1 MFRKLLFLFG
11 VLAVVFVVATAL
23 AVNGL
28 IKQSEAPFR
37 GYSTDEAFVDI
48 KSGDSTQVIA
58 QKLVDSGVVRGYWP
72 LRLAVW
78 RSGQERKLQAGEY
91 QFSEAVSPTEVVHIL
106 AKGRV
111 FLRRITFPEG
121 LNIEEMADVFA
132 LNLFGTR
139 ESFISASRRVEL
151 IKDLDSDA
159 ENLEGYLFPET
170 YSLPRDGT
178 AMNLVEAMV
187 AQFRA
192 TFVSQLKGDLLAGER
207 TVRDIVT
214 LASLVQKETGNSS
227 EHSVV
232 SAVYTNRLRIGMRLQ
247 CDPTVIYALQL
258 DGSYDGN
265 LTRTN
270 LQFDSPYNTY
280 VYGGLPPGPIASP
293 GLEALRSVFEPA
305 DVSYLYFVSR
315 NDGSHAFSDTLRE
328 HNRNVRKYQ
337 IEYFRRQRNS
347 R

>member
-1 MFRKLLFLFG
+1 MLRRLLLLFGLL
-11 VLAVVFVVATAL
+11 VIVVVAATVF

-37 GYSTDEAFVDI
+37 GYSTGEVFVEI
-48 KSGDSTQVIA
+48 KTGDSTQVIA
-58 QKLVDSGVVRGYWP
+58 KKLVDSGVVRGYWP

-91 QFSEAVSPTEVVHIL
+91 QFSEAVSPAEVVHIL

-121 LNIEEMADVFA
+121 LNIEEMAEVFA
-132 LNLFGTR
+132 SKWFGAR
-139 ESFISASRRVEL
+139 ESFILASRRVEL

-178 AMNLVEAMV
+178 AMDLVEAMV
-187 AQFRA
+187 AQFRTA
-192 TFVSQLKGDLLAGER
+192 FVNQLKGDLVAGER

-227 EHSVV
+227 EHSLV
-232 SAVYTNRLRIGMRLQ
+232 SAVFTNRLRIGMRLQ

-265 LTRTN
+265 LTRAN

-315 NDGSHAFSDTLRE
+315 NDGSHAFADTLRE

-337 IEYFRRQRNS
+337 IEYFRRQRN
-347 R
+347 